1 MRIKAERKDC
11 RKNCIALRN
20 CINKNW
26 KFRTNISHPKRSE
39 QKETYPKEVV
49 AEFVIW
55 TNTFCNLDKYIQQSG
70 QINLAIWTNTFN
82 NLDKQQRRKNMQ
94 RGSKWMAKHPFASD
108 VYSSV
113 RISDFMISNICAS
126 KFSTSFKMGLWFTFH
141 PLFHTLKHIESF
153 LCYLSVSAIEN
164 QENFAAVYSV
174 CIFCM
179 YILYIQYV

>member
-1 MRIKAERKDC
+1 MVISGKSANQSRKK
-11 RKNCIALRN
+11 RLPRN
-20 CINKNW
+20 CTK
-26 KFRTNISHPKRSE
+26 
-39 QKETYPKEVV
+39 QKLE
-49 AEFVIW
+49 
-55 TNTFCNLDKYIQQSG
+55 NLDKYFSSRT
-70 QINLAIWTNTFN
+70 IWRGGNIC
-82 NLDKQQRRKNMQ
+82 K
-94 RGSKWMAKHPFASD
+94 RGSNWMAIHSFSSD

-153 LCYLSVSAIEN
+153 LCYLSVSVSAIEN